1 MTYSDKELQQIEQM
15 ASLYLSISD
24 IAIVLGV
31 NPENLRRDI
40 KVKGSPAEKAYTKGK
55 VSSKV
60 ALRKQ
65 EMMLAKVGSPLALD
79 SVRRALM
86 DMEDDE

>member
-15 ASLYLSISD
+15 AALYLSISD
-24 IAIVLGV
+24 IATVIGL
-31 NPENLRRDI
+31 NTERLRRDI
-40 KVKGSPAEKAYTKGK
+40 KAKGSPVEQAYTRGK
-55 VSSKV
+55 VSSKI

-65 EMMLAKVGSPLALD
+65 EMMLARVGSPLALD
-79 SVRRALM
+79 NVRRALM

>member
-1 MTYSDKELQQIEQM
+1 MTYSATELQQIEQM

-40 KVKGSPAEKAYTKGK
+40 KIKGSPAEKAYTKGK
-55 VSSKV
+55 VSSKI

-79 SVRRALM
+79 NVRRALM